1 MKSLLDHEMTVE
13 KLNSDLNRASI
24 EWRKTEQQ
32 RALNDIDPDELVAA
46 YHYSVHKIKG
56 PGKPGSKDEYEM
68 FKFTLKHKH
77 KAPVVIS
84 VDFDESD
91 GNRPSWNELVPA
103 AISIPLE
110 ATFKPF
116 DIKRHAFQCLMLTIQ
131 GLKDTYEGLRPRE
144 ELELDLAEYDGNIRH
159 ENPTLSYVI
168 KEVIY
173 TNAESKVY
181 LATSKDDENK
191 QFVVKVTPQ

>member
-1 MKSLLDHEMTVE
+1 
-13 KLNSDLNRASI
+13 
-24 EWRKTEQQ
+24 
-32 RALNDIDPDELVAA
+32 
-46 YHYSVHKIKG
+46 
-56 PGKPGSKDEYEM
+56 
-68 FKFTLKHKH
+68 
-77 KAPVVIS
+77 
-84 VDFDESD
+84 
-91 GNRPSWNELVPA
+91 
-103 AISIPLE
+103 
-110 ATFKPF
+110 
-116 DIKRHAFQCLMLTIQ
+116 MLTIQ

-191 QFVVKVTPQ
+191 